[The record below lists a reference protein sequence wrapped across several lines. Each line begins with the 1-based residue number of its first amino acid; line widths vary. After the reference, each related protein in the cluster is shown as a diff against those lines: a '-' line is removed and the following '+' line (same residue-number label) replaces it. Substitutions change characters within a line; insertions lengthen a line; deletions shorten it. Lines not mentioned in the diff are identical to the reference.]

1 MKKLFALLMAVTLT
15 FQLVTP
21 VFAED
26 TEQANIDTLPQ
37 ETEVLVDETK
47 GPDETEEPAETEEP
61 GETEKPTEAD
71 APSAATETDKT
82 GAAETVPTEAEPSEE
97 SSALIRVTFIRTPA
111 DLTLTVYAAD
121 TNTEIDPQEDDTYLL
136 APGEYTY
143 FAELD
148 GYISEENTFTVSEVD
163 EVNREISVELQSA
176 DMEDDASF
184 DSGDYSLQL
193 SRIDELYE
201 RIKKN
206 GGFFTVNREPCVTG
220 SGHRGCDN
228 CKLKN
233 VINSDWFTTE
243 FGSNVTCSKFAMNT
257 TGSAYT
263 CTAFASFAG
272 WFVNRRDDNDSVST
286 ASRES
291 GDFSFEFFSSCARPG
306 DSILMIVGKQTHNAI
321 FISCNKQGVYV
332 LDGNNTGRACE
343 VTKQTIP
350 YSSKWSTV
358 TISHLKSEQGGHTQ
372 QTAPAAPTNFKAV
385 YVDNARAKLSWSASS
400 GATSYEVQYWSVG
413 SNAWKTDTSYSSG
426 TSYTSTG
433 LKNYSSW
440 TFRVRAVNS
449 AGKSDWV
456 SCNYEKTHTHSYKQE
471 FEAAHPHKVYMKCS
485 SCGDWYYTGATTTV
499 DSCTQCHPPVQ
510 QVYLDLKGYLDGR
523 DSDSLENFGTCD
535 VYINDVKVAD
545 DCTDFYRAYPV
556 GTKYSIKDIRA
567 TDGHKYIGEKPFVD
581 EDGNTSIRFEDDDG
595 TISGTLKKNTEVV
608 LEFETTSHGGKCGDN
623 LTWTLDGNGT
633 LTISGSGAM
642 SNFFIYQNVAP
653 WLKNWDKIAR
663 VVVEPGVTSIGDYTF
678 LGCAGLTNVT
688 IPDGVTYIGYQAFGD
703 CKSLASVTIPGSV
716 RNIGGFAFQNCTGLT
731 SMTILEGAT
740 SIGERAFTGCS
751 SLTSV
756 TIPGSVV
763 SIGDSAFCSCSG
775 LTSVTIRK
783 GVTSI
788 GWGAFSGCSGL
799 TSITIPESVTSI
811 KAYAFMENALK
822 RIEVA
827 TGNANYCA
835 VDGVLYDKN
844 MKNLLVYPAGST
856 ENSFNIPESVSHIDD
871 AAFFDCTSLNR
882 ITIPESVTS
891 IGSYAFSGCS
901 GLSEVHLS
909 NSVSSIGE
917 KAFDGCN
924 NLADVF
930 YSGTEQQWNSI
941 QISEDNTCLTN
952 ARLHFNSAEVI
963 SGSCGK
969 NLTWAITENGVLKI
983 SGTGEMQDYEWCED
997 GETVY
1002 SSAPWGRMGI
1012 TGLKLGEG
1020 ITRIGACAFLD
1031 CSDISGALILPRTL
1045 KEIGECA
1052 FSGCYGISGTLNF
1065 PENLEKIEDCAFQ
1078 GCDGLYG
1085 TLQLPE
1091 KLSYIGLATF
1101 NGCSGFTGQ
1110 LDIPKNVQEI
1120 GDWAFRNCSGL
1131 TNVSIPGRVAT
1142 IGSAS
1147 FGGCSSLTSITI
1159 PKGVT
1164 SIESEAFSGCS
1175 SLTSVTIPGSVVS
1188 IGDSAF
1194 SSCSGLTSVTIPESV
1209 TSIGDWAF
1217 SGCSSLTSVR
1227 IPEGVTSIGERAFTG
1242 CSSLTS
1248 VRIPES
1254 VTSIGEYAFYGC
1266 SSLTKLTI
1274 PNSVTSIG
1282 NSAFEGCSS
1291 LTSVRIPEGVTSI
1304 GWDAFYGCSGLTSIT
1319 IPKSVTSI
1327 EGGAFSG
1334 CSSLTSIAI
1343 PDGVTR
1349 IGYSA
1354 FSGCSSLT
1362 SITIPESVTSI
1373 EGATF
1378 SGCSSLTSVRIPEG
1392 VTSIEHETFSCCT
1405 SLISITIPEGV
1416 TSIENATFSR
1426 CSSLTSVRIPE
1437 SVTSIGEWAFF
1448 NCVELKDIYYGGAKT
1463 DWKQIQIAKCNDSL
1477 LDATIHYQIRSISE
1491 IRPVDASTLDG
1502 GATLKLTLW
1511 SIDQD
1516 KQIGAAWS
1524 LAEGSEAYAS
1534 ITASGTL
1541 TAKAVTEPVE
1551 ITVIAQPTNGEPTAT
1566 KTIRITPKA
1575 TALLLMRDGEVLGE
1589 TLNADMYDLQA
1600 LTLTAIK
1607 NTMEEAQGIHWSTSA
1622 KTVAQVDAKGL
1633 VTLLKPGRAVIQ
1645 ATDSGKLTGKVTL
1658 NVTYTDKSPRLEAT
1672 TLNLNTALSGGVT
1685 VDFVEA
1691 YGNGVEAL
1699 QWNDARFLFEY
1710 QENRLTVSA
1719 KDALKNGTY
1728 PVSLTAACA
1737 DGRTYEYPLTLKVT
1751 NTLPKVTVMQT
1762 AKLNLFYRDSESTL
1776 TITGGEV
1783 ESAAFIGNSDF
1794 ALENEDDQ
1802 WFIRYADPENIPAK
1816 PSTKA
1821 TLSVLFA
1828 GYNTPVT
1835 KSVTIA
1841 TVNTS
1846 PKLKLS
1852 PSSSVLNT
1860 VLTEA
1865 LEVRAQL
1872 AGTDDDN
1879 LSVWTDT
1886 PGAEVYLDDGTLT
1899 IELSAAKAVTV
1910 NVYVQSD
1917 SWAKPVKL
1925 THKVSVTT
1933 KKPTLKAVNSTLKLN
1948 SYFPSETASTG
1959 LILSQGNLSLSTVEL
1974 TPTAKAGAAATESE
1988 KLSVSYD
1995 LDSEEIVAEI
2005 LDSSIKNGTYS
2016 FACVGTLEDGTTIS
2030 GGTVKVSVT
2039 NTLPKAKLSAS
2050 TVKLNK
2056 RLTGEE
2062 ATVKVTLTGGNGYTV
2077 TGFENLPDFMW
2088 YEDGILTVTLPEQS
2102 GTYPLYA
2109 TVSRGGE
2116 EAVLPTAV
2124 KLTVQV
2130 YDKVPSFRLSAKG
2143 KLDVL
2148 NPDSEIIYTPKLT
2161 NALGTAS
2168 DVELTGA
2175 NAGLFDAEVVNGTIH
2190 LTLAK
2195 SGDNYST
2202 KATYKIVPLLTIC
2215 DQQVKGPAL
2224 SIKVTQSALKL
2235 ASLPNRTVYTSQAT
2249 PLLQTLH
2256 VTAPAAAEVGDV
2268 TLNAKTSAALR
2279 SALDTAG
2286 GLQSR
2291 GATIAFPAK
2300 AFTGLKPGNYT
2311 VILDIT
2317 PVNAASD
2324 SKPTQAKFTL
2334 TVKK

>member
-121 TNTEIDPQEDDTYLL
+121 TDTEIDPQEDDTYLL

-143 FAELD
+143 LAELD

-163 EVNREISVELQSA
+163 EANCEISVELQSA

-206 GGFFTVNREPCVTG
+206 GGFFTVNQKGCGIRAGKSHP
-220 SGHRGCDN
+220 GCDN
-228 CKLKN
+228 CYLLSI
-233 VINSDWFTTE
+233 VNSNWFSTE
-243 FGSNVTCSKFAMNT
+243 FGSNVTCNKFAMNK
-257 TGSAYT
+257 GGGAKS

-272 WFVNRRDDNDSVST
+272 WFVNRGDDNDSVST
-286 ASRES
+286 ASKEP
-291 GDFSFEFFSSCARPG
+291 GDFSFAFFSSCAKPG
-306 DSILMIVGKQTHNAI
+306 DSILMVDGERSHNAI
-321 FISCNKQGVYV
+321 FISCTEQGIYV
-332 LDGNNTGRACE
+332 LDSNYAEANGDPFCE
-343 VTKQTIP
+343 VRKHTIR
-350 YSSKWSTV
+350 YSAYRKA
-358 TISHLKSEQGGHTQ
+358 TISHLQSNQGGHTQ

-385 YVDNARAKLSWSASS
+385 YVDNERAKLSWSASS

-413 SNAWKTDTSYSSG
+413 SNAWKTDTSYGSG

-433 LKNYSSW
+433 LRNYSSW

-535 VYINDVKVAD
+535 VYINDLKVAD

-623 LTWTLDGNGT
+623 LTWTLDGNGV
-633 LTISGSGAM
+633 LTISGSGPM
-642 SNFFIYQNVAP
+642 TDYSSDNSRSTAP
-653 WLKNWDKIAR
+653 WTAYSPKKLVLNNGITR
-663 VVVEPGVTSIGDYTF
+663 IGDYAF
-678 LGCAGLTNVT
+678 YQCHSLT
-688 IPDGVTYIGYQAFGD
+688 G
-703 CKSLASVTIPGSV
+703 SLTLPESLV
-716 RNIGGFAFQNCTGLT
+716 
-731 SMTILEGAT
+731 
-740 SIGERAFTGCS
+740 SIGERAFLACSNLTGRLILPSGMS
-751 SLTSV
+751 SIGKGAFSFCTGLTGNLV
-756 TIPGSVV
+756 LVDNIV
-763 SIGDSAFCSCSG
+763 SIGEDAFAWCSG
-775 LTSVTIRK
+775 FTGALTLPNKLMTI
-783 GVTSI
+783 GGYAFYGCTGLTGDLILPENLTSI
-788 GWGAFSGCSGL
+788 GAYAFYDCSGFGNNL
-799 TSITIPESVTSI
+799 LIPESV
-811 KAYAFMENALK
+811 E
-822 RIEVA
+822 
-827 TGNANYCA
+827 
-835 VDGVLYDKN
+835 
-844 MKNLLVYPAGST
+844 
-856 ENSFNIPESVSHIDD
+856 
-871 AAFFDCTSLNR
+871 
-882 ITIPESVTS
+882 S
-891 IGSYAFSGCS
+891 IGSDAFKNCTNVKTASILCRLTDIYSSSLGYSDDGKIDGFTIRGFAYSTAQTYARQRG
-901 GLSEVHLS
+901 
-909 NSVSSIGE
+909 
-917 KAFDGCN
+917 FDFT
-924 NLADVF
+924 LIEETALH
-930 YSGTEQQWNSI
+930 SGT
-941 QISEDNTCLTN
+941 
-952 ARLHFNSAEVI
+952 
-963 SGSCGK
+963 CGD
-969 NLTWAITENGVLKI
+969 NLTWSFNTAGTLTIT
-983 SGTGEMQDYEWCED
+983 GTGAMWNYEWCQD
-997 GETVY
+997 GDTVY
-1002 SSAPWGRMGI
+1002 SSAPWAGLEI
-1012 TGLKLGEG
+1012 TDIALDEG
-1020 ITRIGACAFLD
+1020 ITRIGNCAFLD
-1031 CSDISGALILPRTL
+1031 CRTIFAPLSLPSTL
-1045 KEIGECA
+1045 QEIGDAA
-1052 FSGCYGISGTLNF
+1052 FSGCYGLYGELEL
-1065 PENLEKIEDCAFQ
+1065 PESINAIGAYAFQ
-1078 GCDGLYG
+1078 GCEGLTG
-1085 TLQLPE
+1085 ALNLPSGI
-1091 KLSYIGLATF
+1091 SYIGSAVF
-1101 NGCSGFTGQ
+1101 NGCSGLTGTIS
-1110 LDIPKNVQEI
+1110 IPKNVQYI
-1120 GDWAFRNCSGL
+1120 GDWAFRDC
-1131 TNVSIPGRVAT
+1131 
-1142 IGSAS
+1142 IG
-1147 FGGCSSLTSITI
+1147 
-1159 PKGVT
+1159 
-1164 SIESEAFSGCS
+1164 
-1175 SLTSVTIPGSVVS
+1175 
-1188 IGDSAF
+1188 
-1194 SSCSGLTSVTIPESV
+1194 
-1209 TSIGDWAF
+1209 
-1217 SGCSSLTSVR
+1217 
-1227 IPEGVTSIGERAFTG
+1227 FTG
-1242 CSSLTS
+1242 KLVVPSN
-1248 VRIPES
+1248 VI
-1254 VTSIGEYAFYGC
+1254 VIDEYAFAGC
-1266 SSLTKLTI
+1266 AGIEQAEIPADLQLIGEGAFEDCASLADVYYAGSLTQWNQI
-1274 PNSVTSIG
+1274 SIG
-1282 NSAFEGCSS
+1282 ANNAP
-1291 LTSVRIPEGVTSI
+1291 L
-1304 GWDAFYGCSGLTSIT
+1304 L
-1319 IPKSVTSI
+1319 
-1327 EGGAFSG
+1327 
-1334 CSSLTSIAI
+1334 
-1343 PDGVTR
+1343 
-1349 IGYSA
+1349 
-1354 FSGCSSLT
+1354 
-1362 SITIPESVTSI
+1362 
-1373 EGATF
+1373 
-1378 SGCSSLTSVRIPEG
+1378 
-1392 VTSIEHETFSCCT
+1392 
-1405 SLISITIPEGV
+1405 
-1416 TSIENATFSR
+1416 NATLHCTGSD
-1426 CSSLTSVRIPE
+1426 
-1437 SVTSIGEWAFF
+1437 
-1448 NCVELKDIYYGGAKT
+1448 DI
-1463 DWKQIQIAKCNDSL
+1463 D
-1477 LDATIHYQIRSISE
+1477 R
-1491 IRPVDASTLDG
+1491 
-1502 GATLKLTLW
+1502 
-1511 SIDQD
+1511 
-1516 KQIGAAWS
+1516 
-1524 LAEGSEAYAS
+1524 
-1534 ITASGTL
+1534 
-1541 TAKAVTEPVE
+1541 
-1551 ITVIAQPTNGEPTAT
+1551 
-1566 KTIRITPKA
+1566 
-1575 TALLLMRDGEVLGE
+1575 
-1589 TLNADMYDLQA
+1589 
-1600 LTLTAIK
+1600 
-1607 NTMEEAQGIHWSTSA
+1607 
-1622 KTVAQVDAKGL
+1622 
-1633 VTLLKPGRAVIQ
+1633 
-1645 ATDSGKLTGKVTL
+1645 
-1658 NVTYTDKSPRLEAT
+1658 SPRLGT
-1672 TLNLNTALSGGVT
+1672 STLTLNGASTAGVQ
-1685 VDFVEA
+1685 VDLVET
-1691 YGNGVEAL
+1691 YGNRIQNVRVDDDRLGAEYEDNVLTLYAREAI
-1699 QWNDARFLFEY
+1699 AKGTCKVV
-1710 QENRLTVSA
+1710 LTADTNS
-1719 KDALKNGTY
+1719 GTY
-1728 PVSLTAACA
+1728 T
-1737 DGRTYEYPLTLKVT
+1737 YPLTVKVT
-1751 NTLPKVTVMQT
+1751 QALPKLTVKQSN
-1762 AKLNLFYRDSESTL
+1762 KFDLFYRDSESTL

-1783 ESAAFIGNSDF
+1783 ESAAFIGSSDF

-1816 PSTKA
+1816 PGTKV

-1828 GYNTPVT
+1828 GYNAPVT
-1835 KSVTIA
+1835 KSITIA
-1841 TVNTS
+1841 TVKTS

-1852 PSSSVLNT
+1852 PASSVLNT
-1860 VLTEA
+1860 VLTVA

-1899 IELSAAKAVTV
+1899 IGLSAAKAVTV

-1988 KLSVSYD
+1988 KLSVYYD

-2016 FACVGTLEDGTTIS
+2016 FTCVGTLEDGTAIS

-2077 TGFENLPDFMW
+2077 TGFENLTDFMW

-2161 NALGTAS
+2161 NALGTAT

-2175 NAGLFDAEVVNGTIH
+2175 SADLFDAEVVNGTIH

-2256 VTAPAAAEVGDV
+2256 VTAPAAAEIRDV

>member
-1 MKKLFALLMAVTLT
+1 MRKLFSLFLALTLT
-15 FQLVTP
+15 AQLIVPAWAETTEQNQQPKETVADLTQYTEGDYSASAEGNICGHEHTVECYQLVTECVHTHGDCGYVP
-21 VFAED
+21 AVEGHD
-26 TEQANIDTLPQ
+26 CDCQ
-37 ETEVLVDETK
+37 
-47 GPDETEEPAETEEP
+47 PDESGVVVHMDGCGFVEAVAEVPCNHVCSEETGCIRKVLNCQHQHDDTCGYAEKETIEPEECETDPIEEPDAEMFSFDAELMSSTDSM
-61 GETEKPTEAD
+61 TCEK
-71 APSAATETDKT
+71 
-82 GAAETVPTEAEPSEE
+82 
-97 SSALIRVTFIRTPA
+97 VTAKVLQYKSIIEQWCSQNGTTKAYWNKHIRTGSSTCSIDGKTFYSDA
-111 DLTLTVYAAD
+111 TAYIKSRLSAGDYTSYLTATPCPGDSHSHSKGTCYSNEFGGAWQCNGFANYMNYIVFGLTKKLSNGSVTSGFESFNFVPGDIAIYSKVGSSD
-121 TNTEIDPQEDDTYLL
+121 IHFRYIYDVDDTYVYYVAGNDDGLCGIRFRKMTIAEARKGYTTTAFRPLSEVYKSAAVDEASVRGTSGSGSGESITPTLSISNWRDVTDLKPGSNFGLRGTISTDYGVITSVTGEILNSGGSVVLTHTDRPNTSTYNIRTGINNHL
-136 APGEYTY
+136 AFEKLSNGRYTIKVRATANNNGKTNTRELVNQSFNVGSVHSCVLTKTEAVAPTY
-143 FAELD
+143 FAPGNNE
-148 GYISEENTFTVSEVD
+148 YYT
-163 EVNREISVELQSA
+163 
-176 DMEDDASF
+176 
-184 DSGDYSLQL
+184 
-193 SRIDELYE
+193 
-201 RIKKN
+201 
-206 GGFFTVNREPCVTG
+206 CVTCG
-220 SGHRGCDN
+220 KVFKD
-228 CKLKN
+228 
-233 VINSDWFTTE
+233 
-243 FGSNVTCSKFAMNT
+243 A
-257 TGSAYT
+257 
-263 CTAFASFAG
+263 AG
-272 WFVNRRDDNDSVST
+272 T
-286 ASRES
+286 ME
-291 GDFSFEFFSSCARPG
+291 
-306 DSILMIVGKQTHNAI
+306 
-321 FISCNKQGVYV
+321 
-332 LDGNNTGRACE
+332 
-343 VTKQTIP
+343 
-350 YSSKWSTV
+350 
-358 TISHLKSEQGGHTQ
+358 
-372 QTAPAAPTNFKAV
+372 
-385 YVDNARAKLSWSASS
+385 
-400 GATSYEVQYWSVG
+400 
-413 SNAWKTDTSYSSG
+413 
-426 TSYTSTG
+426 
-433 LKNYSSW
+433 
-440 TFRVRAVNS
+440 
-449 AGKSDWV
+449 
-456 SCNYEKTHTHSYKQE
+456 
-471 FEAAHPHKVYMKCS
+471 
-485 SCGDWYYTGATTTV
+485 TTV
-499 DSCTQCHPPVQ
+499 DAETLAQLPS
-510 QVYLDLKGYLDGR
+510 
-523 DSDSLENFGTCD
+523 
-535 VYINDVKVAD
+535 VA
-545 DCTDFYRAYPV
+545 Y
-556 GTKYSIKDIRA
+556 
-567 TDGHKYIGEKPFVD
+567 GE
-581 EDGNTSIRFEDDDG
+581 
-595 TISGTLKKNTEVV
+595 
-608 LEFETTSHGGKCGDN
+608 CGDN
-623 LTWTLDGNGT
+623 VNWVLTSDGT

-983 SGTGEMQDYEWCED
+983 SGTGEMQDYEWCGD

-1091 KLSYIGLATF
+1091 KLYYIGLATF

-1304 GWDAFYGCSGLTSIT
+1304 GWDAFYGCSGLTS
-1319 IPKSVTSI
+1319 
-1327 EGGAFSG
+1327 
-1334 CSSLTSIAI
+1334 
-1343 PDGVTR
+1343 
-1349 IGYSA
+1349 
-1354 FSGCSSLT
+1354 
-1362 SITIPESVTSI
+1362 
-1373 EGATF
+1373 
-1378 SGCSSLTSVRIPEG
+1378 VRIPEG

-1477 LDATIHYQIRSISE
+1477 LDATIHYQIQSTSE

-1511 SIDQD
+1511 SIDQN
-1516 KQIGAAWS
+1516 KQISAAWS

-1751 NTLPKVTVMQT
+1751 STLPKVTVKQT
-1762 AKLNLFYRDSESTL
+1762 AKLNLFYRDSRAPLVISAPGQRIENAEL
-1776 TITGGEV
+1776 TDTG
-1783 ESAAFIGNSDF
+1783 DF
-1794 ALENEDDQ
+1794 ALENTEEGWEIVCTTDSLKPDTKGTLNLYLEGY
-1802 WFIRYADPENIPAK
+1802 REPVKAALNIGTVSTAPRAK
-1816 PSTKA
+1816 LSA
-1821 TLSVLFA
+1821 TS
-1828 GYNTPVT
+1828 
-1835 KSVTIA
+1835 S
-1841 TVNTS
+1841 TVN
-1846 PKLKLS
+1846 
-1852 PSSSVLNT
+1852 SSSDLTTQVKLLDNSGKPLELEDPT
-1860 VLTEA
+1860 VVCENA
-1865 LEVRAQL
+1865 SVSVD
-1872 AGTDDDN
+1872 GN
-1879 LSVWTDT
+1879 L
-1886 PGAEVYLDDGTLT
+1886 LT
-1899 IELSAAKAVTV
+1899 ITLDEAKSTTVTL
-1910 NVYVQSD
+1910 YLQD
-1917 SWAKPVKL
+1917 STWARSMKL
-1925 THKVSVTT
+1925 THKITVSNKT
-1933 KKPTLKAVNSTLKLN
+1933 PTLKPAGSLTLSSL
-1948 SYFPSETASTG
+1948 FTARTAETAMV
-1959 LILSQGNLSLSTVEL
+1959 LSQSNLTLVDVEAA
-1974 TPTAKAGAAATESE
+1974 PTAKAGTSALAESE
-1988 KLSVSYD
+1988 KLRVAYD
-1995 LDSEEIVAEI
+1995 PETGHMVAAI
-2005 LDSSIKNGTYS
+2005 RDPGNAPKAGTYS
-2016 FACVGTLEDGTTIS
+2016 FACTGTLEDGKTIP
-2030 GGTVKVSVT
+2030 GGTLRVTVSAAA
-2039 NTLPKAKLSAS
+2039 PKIKLSATS
-2050 TVKLNK
+2050 VKLNQY
-2056 RLTGEE
+2056 LAGEE
-2062 ATVKVTLTGGNGYTV
+2062 QGRVRVTAPSGYQVADFTGKPEGMSFDED
-2077 TGFENLPDFMW
+2077 TGM
-2088 YEDGILTVTLPEQS
+2088 LTVTLEDAS
-2102 GTYPLYA
+2102 HRGGTYSLYPLVRDME
-2109 TVSRGGE
+2109 TGE
-2116 EAVLPTAV
+2116 EVPLPT
-2124 KLTVQV
+2124 KLNFQV
-2130 YDKVPSFRLSAKG
+2130 RAYNSKKLSVSLSAKG
-2143 KLDVL
+2143 KLDTQT
-2148 NPDSEIIYTPKLT
+2148 DGEIAYTVTKLT
-2161 NALGTAS
+2161 NCLGT
-2168 DVELTGA
+2168 VENVDLVGQD
-2175 NAGLFDAEVVNGTIH
+2175 GDLFQADMDLVNGKPTVH
-2190 LTLAK
+2190 LTLV
-2195 SGDNYST
+2195 SGST
-2202 KATYKIVPLLTIC
+2202 YATNKAYKIQLRFYACGKEI
-2215 DQQVKGPAL
+2215 L
-2224 SIKVTQSALKL
+2224 SPVQTVKVTQTALK
-2235 ASLPNRTVYTSQAT
+2235 
-2249 PLLQTLH
+2249 
-2256 VTAPAAAEVGDV
+2256 VTAPRTVTYYQAQKAPLRVALTTNLPMDTVALNSKTAKEFQSALGEV
-2268 TLNAKTSAALR
+2268 TLNGNRVEFEIANPAAL
-2279 SALDTAG
+2279 TAG
-2286 GLQSR
+2286 KS
-2291 GATIAFPAK
+2291 
-2300 AFTGLKPGNYT
+2300 YS
-2311 VILDIT
+2311 VILDAT
-2317 PVNAASD
+2317 PENNAKNI
-2324 SKPTQAKFTL
+2324 KPVTVKL
-2334 TVKK
+2334 TVKVRK